1 VKNVVVA
8 KTEDGV
14 VAKVEVAKTEDGV
27 VAKTE
32 DGARLLPPL
41 LLQLVVEIPKFARLG
56 KPKATAAKH
65 APVMLMDKD
74 GVVKQLAR
82 LLIHL
87 RVAPLLLI
95 PIRHTQTTAVA
106 LLFARFALQGLKP
119 TIAP

>member
-1 VKNVVVA
+1 VA

-14 VAKVEVAKTEDGV
+14 VAKAEVAKTEDGV

-56 KPKATAAKH
+56 KRKATATKY
-65 APVMLMDKD
+65 APVMLMDKH

-82 LLIHL
+82 LLIHP
-87 RVAPLLLI
+87 RVAPLFLI

-106 LLFARFALQGLKP
+106 LPFARFALQGLKP